1 MMLFLAIA
9 ALLAT
14 LATGFMIAMANG
26 MSDVGYH
33 LPGSS
38 ITYIPF
44 WIGVV
49 ITLILWVFWFKGWHP
64 SW

>member
-1 MMLFLAIA
+1 MMLFLAIV

-26 MSDVGYH
+26 MSDA
-33 LPGSS
+33 PSS
-38 ITYIPF
+38 SGISFIPF

-49 ITLILWVFWFKGWHP
+49 ITLILWVCWFKGWHP